1 MVLAADIITIG
12 VDQFLK
18 LLGEEQPLNDWNNVA
33 LCKKYNKNIYHLHD
47 FLFLWIALFH
57 FLCISYTFY
66 PYVKSRS
73 KLLLNLF
80 LIMWSI
86 LLMVKI
92 SFLTRYVH
100 DLIKN
105 WRLKQLGSCQSIF
118 TGFWGSR
125 CFRYPLTNIISRYCQ
140 YDNVS
145 KTRYSKTPP
154 CHKSLLLDTC

>member
-86 LLMVKI
+86 LLMVRN
-92 SFLTRYVH
+92 SFLTRYGR

-105 WRLKQLGSCQSIF
+105 WRLKQLGPCQSIF
-118 TGFWGSR
+118 IEFWGFKCFQYPTTSIIYR
-125 CFRYPLTNIISRYCQ
+125 CYR

-145 KTRYSKTPP
+145 ETQYSKIIP
-154 CHKSLLLDTC
+154 CHKSILLDTC